1 MPTVSVIVATYRHD
15 DMLQRALE
23 SLALQTYKDFEI
35 ILVDDNS
42 DDAWNRKVSDIVYAF
57 SSKYPDV
64 QIELIVNSDNLGS
77 AETRNVGIRCSKGKY
92 ITFLD
97 DDDIYLPKKLEHQLS
112 TFIKEDADYGITDLY
127 LYNNNDKLIDKR
139 IRNYITSYSKD
150 ALLKYHLMFHLTGT
164 DTLMFKKEYLDSING
179 FDPIDVGDEFYL
191 MQKAIMAGGKFC
203 YSPHCYVKAYVHS
216 GHGGLS
222 SGEGKIRGEVSL
234 YGYKKQFFNAL
245 DKRSINYINTRHFAV
260 LAYAYLRMKKYRS
273 FIKYSFKGFF
283 TSPISFC
290 KILFSR

>member
-23 SLALQTYKDFEI
+23 SLALQTYNDFEI

-42 DDAWNRKVSDIVYAF
+42 DDAWNRKVSGIVYAF

-97 DDDIYLPKKLEHQLS
+97 DDDIYLPEKLEHQLS

-222 SGEGKIRGEVSL
+222 SGERRL
-234 YGYKKQFFNAL
+234 YITL
-245 DKRSINYINTRHFAV
+245 
-260 LAYAYLRMKKYRS
+260 
-273 FIKYSFKGFF
+273 
-283 TSPISFC
+283 
-290 KILFSR
+290 